1 MKRDKDIVA
10 LIELPKM
17 AAEQWRH
24 ANREISQKD
33 LFHRDRPLRGQKP
46 AGALASAAETFL
58 QES

>member
-10 LIELPKM
+10 LIELLKM
-17 AAEQWRH
+17 AAEQWPH

-46 AGALASAAETFL
+46 AGALASAAK
-58 QES
+58 